1 MLRIVTVAC
10 SASNG
15 TSFPPSKIS
24 GGNGKERQKDD
35 KSQSSGQVAE
45 KQCLLDGPDSC
56 SHELATAADA
66 CTRPVEIRTV
76 SIPANVK
83 GPIRLQPDLKAID
96 SWEMEISCLQG
107 CGLSL
112 IALPLENDASFTH
125 TGIAILEL
133 TGLLK
138 KKKRI

>member
-1 MLRIVTVAC
+1 MAC
-10 SASNG
+10 SVAKGKSL
-15 TSFPPSKIS
+15 PPIKIS
-24 GGNGKERQKDD
+24 GGNWKERRKDD

-45 KQCLLDGPDSC
+45 KQCLLDGHGNC
-56 SHELATAADA
+56 SHELLTAADA

-96 SWEMEISCLQG
+96 SWKMKISCLQG

-112 IALPLENDASFTH
+112 IALPLVNDASFTL
-125 TGIAILEL
+125 TGIEILEL
-133 TGLLK
+133 NGLLK
-138 KKKRI
+138 KKKKTRNIKL